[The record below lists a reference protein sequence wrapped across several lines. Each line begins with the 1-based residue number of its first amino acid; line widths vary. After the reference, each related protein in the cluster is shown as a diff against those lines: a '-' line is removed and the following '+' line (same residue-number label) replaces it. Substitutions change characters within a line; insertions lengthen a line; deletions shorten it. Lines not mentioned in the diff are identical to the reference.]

1 MINIR
6 KGVFETNSS
15 SVHTIVIQGNMPEII
30 YPIFICEGN
39 YGWEEE
45 YLGIPEERASYFYT
59 ALCNCGEEL
68 HEPVHD
74 ARLKMMSLLP
84 KEIRYECEFENG
96 EDCYIDHCDEL
107 LPWLQDLI
115 DDNDKFLRFIYGNE
129 SYVSTGND
137 NTDYDDFEYPEE
149 GIQNDGSEVF
159 IKGN

>member
-1 MINIR
+1 MISIR

-15 SVHTIVIQGNMPEII
+15 SVHTIVIQKNPPKNIH
-30 YPIFICEGN
+30 PIKIQEGD
-39 YGWEEE
+39 YGWSLEF
-45 YLGIPEERASYFYT
+45 LQTPEERASYFYT
-59 ALCNCGEEL
+59 ALCNCGEGL
-68 HEPVHD
+68 DEPVHD

-84 KEIRYECEFENG
+84 KDIRYECKFENG

-115 DDNDKFLRFIYGNE
+115 DDNDKFLRFIYGDK
-129 SYVSTGND
+129 SYVCTGND

-149 GIQNDGSEVF
+149 GIHDDGSEVF